1 MLRLIASVGFLG
13 VLAMSAT
20 TVHAQVDPGFDPAD
34 WNFGP
39 SNDVDGEVPIW
50 NPVMQKLR
58 NGEPVIGGTIRATD
72 PRTYC
77 SMAQAGYDFT
87 WMEMQHEATSWE
99 QVSRMWLSCPGPAVP
114 GVRIPHEGEEN
125 VQKTNG
131 YGCSGHCDS
140 DD

>member
-1 MLRLIASVGFLG
+1 MLRLIGSVGFLG

-77 SMAQAGYDFT
+77 SHGSGGIRFHMDGDAARGDELGAGFPNVA
-87 WMEMQHEATSWE
+87 EL
-99 QVSRMWLSCPGPAVP
+99 SRPGGARCP
-114 GVRIPHEGEEN
+114 
-125 VQKTNG
+125 
-131 YGCSGHCDS
+131 DS
-140 DD
+140 SRG